1 MAENRVSA
9 VLTQTDL
16 TNIATALDTIKSKLP
31 FLIDLTPEQR
41 HALLKLGEKSESFV
55 TKSLDLATKNDS
67 FLPRSFDVAEMQKDV
82 NLYFALR
89 SILGDLRRLT
99 EGVDDTLLEVGSEAY
114 TAALVVYRSAKDN
127 GMGQSLDGDLDEL
140 GKKFARKSAKPAP
153 EPKPVQ

>member
-1 MAENRVSA
+1 MTENRVSV

-16 TNIATALDTIKSKLP
+16 TDIATALKTIKLKLP
-31 FLIDLTPEQR
+31 FLIDLTPEER

-82 NLYFALR
+82 DLYFALR

-99 EGVDDTLLEVGSEAY
+99 EAVDDTLLEVGSEAY
-114 TAALVVYRSAKDN
+114 TAALVVYRSAQDN
-127 GMGQSLDGDLDEL
+127 GMGQALDGDLDEL
-140 GKKFARKSAKPAP
+140 GKKFARKSSKPAP
-153 EPKPVQ
+153 EAKPVQ